1 MAKSMDMTRGRPARL
16 IVTFA
21 LPLMLG
27 TIFQQLYSL
36 VDSAVVGRLLG
47 VDAFAAVGAASFF
60 GWLSFSVVLGLSQG
74 FGVLFAQRF
83 GAKTGLKR
91 AVSMA
96 LLLTL
101 ALGAALTALFQ
112 LAVHPVLLL
121 VRTPDALLSGAL
133 AYLRWTLGG
142 LVVTFLYNAAASLL
156 RAVGDGRTPLVA
168 VILSSVLNIVLDLLF
183 VAALHLGISGV
194 ALATVLAQF
203 FAFGYC
209 LWKLRTYP
217 DLLPALGDF
226 RLEAGTL
233 HELLRL
239 GAPLAFRDA
248 VISVGGL
255 VVQSVINGYGVLF
268 VAGTTAA
275 RRYFGLME
283 MAGGALEGALATFVG
298 QNYGAGEG
306 DRIRTGV
313 RICVRIAVVCAVAVA
328 LLIVALGRPLLGLL
342 VAPGEEAAQAIGVGY
357 ANLCAIALCLPALY
371 LLYVYRSALQ
381 GIGRPFVP
389 MLSGFAELLL
399 RIAAVYLLPRWF
411 GVWGVYFAEPA
422 GWVGAGLLLCVSY
435 YRCQKKMRF

>member
-101 ALGAALTALFQ
+101 ALGAALTVLFQ

-168 VILSSVLNIVLDLLF
+168 VILSSVLNIGVGP
-183 VAALHLGISGV
+183 AISRGP
-194 ALATVLAQF
+194 
-203 FAFGYC
+203 AFGHQ
-209 LWKLRTYP
+209 LRG
-217 DLLPALGDF
+217 AGDGACAV
-226 RLEAGTL
+226 LC
-233 HELLRL
+233 LRL
-239 GAPLAFRDA
+239 L
-248 VISVGGL
+248 SME
-255 VVQSVINGYGVLF
+255 
-268 VAGTTAA
+268 AA
-275 RRYFGLME
+275 RLS
-283 MAGGALEGALATFVG
+283 
-298 QNYGAGEG
+298 
-306 DRIRTGV
+306 
-313 RICVRIAVVCAVAVA
+313 
-328 LLIVALGRPLLGLL
+328 RP
-342 VAPGEEAAQAIGVGY
+342 AAFPRGFQA
-357 ANLCAIALCLPALY
+357 
-371 LLYVYRSALQ
+371 
-381 GIGRPFVP
+381 
-389 MLSGFAELLL
+389 
-399 RIAAVYLLPRWF
+399 
-411 GVWGVYFAEPA
+411 
-422 GWVGAGLLLCVSY
+422 
-435 YRCQKKMRF
+435 